1 MLQPHPFGE
10 TLSDPDEEFNPDLP
24 TRYGG
29 ISQATQTQT
38 QTQKLFIQP
47 HIIQS
52 KFSHTLRFNIMGQ
65 GDLH

>member
-1 MLQPHPFGE
+1 MNDIIMFYAVQCD
-10 TLSDPDEEFNPDLP
+10 LSILKGKVVDHTKEVA
-24 TRYGG
+24 Y
-29 ISQATQTQT
+29 QT

-65 GDLH
+65 